1 MSRDRKS
8 RKNRSK
14 SRDLESRR
22 RSRRR
27 THSRRSKKSNSD
39 KKSRSRRQRYTV
51 RDVEKP
57 LSNNPLI
64 NGQPNMLGGDIQ
76 QHPGVPAPTQNIPQ
90 TLHNNID
97 QRSVVEVVQ
106 KPPEVPVKPV
116 TVVNSAER
124 IKSLT
129 RRVKRTAPNLSA
141 NYSCFSVS
149 SHKVDGKMVHSV
161 LVTTTENI
169 PKKLHLDNNK
179 LPLGSKNI
187 LDNLEIH
194 KICKNIKNGV
204 KFGSYPQETISN
216 TKNCKETGGVRNYDG
231 IFKTKDDVI
240 LDDREMFLAKI
251 RSLQDKMY
259 IQ

>member
-57 LSNNPLI
+57 LSSNPLM
-64 NGQPNMLGGDIQ
+64 NDQPNILGGDIQ
-76 QHPGVPAPTQNIPQ
+76 QHPGVQAPVQNIPQ
-90 TLHNNID
+90 TVQNNID
-97 QRSVVEVVQ
+97 QRPVVEVVQ
-106 KPPEVPVKPV
+106 KPPEVPVKAV
-116 TVVNSAER
+116 TVINSAER
-124 IKSLT
+124 IKPPT

-149 SHKVDGKMVHSV
+149 SQKVDGKMVHSV
-161 LVTTTENI
+161 FVTTTENI
-169 PKKLHLDNNK
+169 PKRVQLDNNK
-179 LPLGSKNI
+179 LALGSKNI
-187 LDNLEIH
+187 LDNLEIQ

-204 KFGSYPQETISN
+204 KFGNYPQETIGN
-216 TKNCKETGGVRNYDG
+216 IKNCKETGRVPNYDG
-231 IFKTKDDVI
+231 TFKTRDDVK
-240 LDDREMFLAKI
+240 LDNRDMFLAKI
-251 RSLQDKMY
+251 RSLQDKIF